1 MALGNEND
9 AQNLGQ
15 MDAAGIGQA
24 CVSPSRGRYRAV
36 GKGGFSHRSVCIC
49 IRTANGPQSLW
60 ELLQGELLQGELQGC
75 LPIPAVL
82 ELWGSSEPR
91 RALSG

>member
-1 MALGNEND
+1 MVLGNEND

-60 ELLQGELLQGELQGC
+60 ELLQGELQGC

-82 ELWGSSEPR
+82 ELWGSSEPH